1 MTVGMSGGTTHHHHD
16 AVIGTVAG
24 RGVPAELLEQRLSA
38 MYASPAAVAL
48 PARGDME
55 WRRLR
60 RWVAQLLLTEALV
73 RAEADRL
80 GVTAEAAPP
89 ADVAEAVRL
98 AATGSLAAAVLSA
111 QPLARALFDRVST
124 DIDVDESAVRAY
136 YDRNPDRWRQPARCR
151 LRHLLADDEDGARRA
166 IDRLD
171 GEGEVWSR
179 PVDDLPRPLGAAIAG
194 AEPGTVVGPVAS
206 PFGWHVVRVDELRP
220 AGIAPYDEVRPGIA
234 DTLRKSAQ
242 ADYFERWLE
251 RRRREQVEVAEGYEH
266 PGSPNQPDFAHH
278 H

>member
-1 MTVGMSGGTTHHHHD
+1 MTHQHHHE

-24 RGVPAELLEQRLSA
+24 RGVPAELLEQRLAA

-98 AATGSLAAAVLSA
+98 AATGSLAAVALSA
-111 QPLARALFDRVST
+111 QPLARALFDRVSRE
-124 DIDVDESAVRAY
+124 IDVDESAVRAY
-136 YDRNPDRWRQPARCR
+136 YDRNPDRWRRPARCR

-171 GEGEVWSR
+171 REGEVWSR
-179 PVDDLPRPLGAAIAG
+179 AVDDLPHPIGAAIAG
-194 AEPGTVVGPVAS
+194 AEPGAVIGPVAS
-206 PFGWHVVRVDELRP
+206 AFGWHVVRVDELRP
-220 AGIAPYDEVRPGIA
+220 AGITPYDEVRPGIA

>member
-1 MTVGMSGGTTHHHHD
+1 MTAGMTGGTHHHE

-24 RGVPAELLEQRLSA
+24 RGVPAELLEQRLTA

-80 GVTAEAAPP
+80 GVTAGSAPP

-98 AATGSLAAAVLSA
+98 AATGSLAAAALSA
-111 QPLARALFDRVST
+111 QPLARALFDRVGR

-136 YDRNPDRWRQPARCR
+136 YDRNPDRWRRPARCR
-151 LRHLLADDEDGARRA
+151 LRHLLADDENGARRA

-171 GEGEVWSR
+171 REGEIWSR
-179 PVDDLPRPLGAAIAG
+179 PVDDLPRPLGAAILG
-194 AEPGTVVGPVAS
+194 SEPGAVVGPVAS
-206 PFGWHVVRVDELRP
+206 PFGWHVVRVDEVRP
-220 AGIAPYDEVRPGIA
+220 AEVAPYEEVRPGIA

-251 RRRREQVEVAEGYEH
+251 RRRREQVDVAEGYEH

>member
-1 MTVGMSGGTTHHHHD
+1 MTHHHE

-24 RGVPAELLEQRLSA
+24 RGVPAELLEQRLTA

-80 GVTAEAAPP
+80 GVTADSAPP

-98 AATGSLAAAVLSA
+98 AATGSLAAAALSA
-111 QPLARALFDRVST
+111 QPLARALFDRVSQ
-124 DIDVDESAVRAY
+124 DIDVDESAVRDY
-136 YDRNPDRWRQPARCR
+136 YDRNADRWRRPARCR
-151 LRHLLADDEDGARRA
+151 LRHLLADDEESARAA

-171 GEGEVWSR
+171 RDGEVWSR
-179 PVDDLPRPLGAAIAG
+179 AVDDLPRPLGAAIIDA
-194 AEPGTVVGPVAS
+194 APGTIVGPVAS
-206 PFGWHVVRVDELRP
+206 PFGWHVVRIDEVRP

-251 RRRREQVEVAEGYEH
+251 RRRREQVDVAEGFEH

>member
-1 MTVGMSGGTTHHHHD
+1 MTHD
-16 AVIGTVAG
+16 HTVIGTVAG
-24 RGVPAELLEQRLSA
+24 RDVPVELLEERLTA

-80 GVTAEAAPP
+80 GVTAGAAPP

-98 AATGSLAAAVLSA
+98 AATGSLAAAALAA
-111 QPLARALFDRVST
+111 QPLARSLFDRVGAE
-124 DIDVDESAVRAY
+124 IDVDEAAVRRY
-136 YDRNPDRWRQPARCR
+136 YDRNPDRWQRPARCR
-151 LRHLLADDEDGARRA
+151 VRHLLAADEAGAREA
-166 IDRLD
+166 IGRLD
-171 GEGEVWSR
+171 RDGEQWSR
-179 PVDDLPRPLGAAIAG
+179 ALDDLPRPLGVAVAG
-194 AEPGTVVGPVAS
+194 ASAGAVVGPVES
-206 PFGWHVVRVDELRP
+206 PFGWHVLRVDEVRP
-220 AGIAPYDEVRPGIA
+220 ARVAPYDEVRAAIA
-234 DTLRKSAQ
+234 DALRKAAQ

-251 RRRREQVEVAEGYEH
+251 RRRREVVMVAEGYEH